1 MALHLKIR
9 SAEGVP
15 IDAAGILPERLG
27 ALSADS
33 AADLPVRLGGRK
45 TPLKDLFTLSGD
57 PSDEEIVWEGDLRRV
72 HNIGAEST
80 RGRTTVR
87 GPSGLGLG
95 RGMSG
100 GTVEAFGD
108 AGDEAGAM
116 MRGGVLW
123 VHGGVGDRAA
133 SADLGFRQGMRGGT
147 FVIEGDAGDDLA
159 RGMRRGTVVVLGA
172 CGAGAMTEA
181 VAGTVV
187 VAGRCGPR
195 VAPGMARGTLV
206 LLGAG
211 EPGDV
216 QFEPLP
222 TFLRG
227 RRGRPTFLNL
237 LFCELVRMGVELPA
251 VAADAEF
258 IQFHGDCL
266 GLGFG
271 EVFVRCG

>member
-1 MALHLKIR
+1 
-9 SAEGVP
+9 
-15 IDAAGILPERLG
+15 
-27 ALSADS
+27 
-33 AADLPVRLGGRK
+33 
-45 TPLKDLFTLSGD
+45 LKDLFFVSGD

-72 HNIGAEST
+72 HNIGAETT

-95 RGMSG
+95 RGMAG
-100 GTVEAFGD
+100 GTIEAFGE

-133 SADLGFRQGMRGGT
+133 SSDLGFRKGMRGGT

-159 RGMRRGTVVVLGA
+159 RGIRRGTVFVQGA
-172 CGAGAMTEA
+172 CGAGVMTEA

-211 EPGDV
+211 GPGDGA
-216 QFEPLP
+216 FEPLP
-222 TFLRG
+222 TFLPG

-237 LFCELVRMGVELPA
+237 LFRELVRMGVELPA
-251 VAADAEF
+251 SAWDGEF
-258 IQFHGDCL
+258 HQFHGDCL
-266 GLGFG
+266 GLGLG